1 MHVTHP
7 QSKKLV
13 HENAKLYVIAP
24 ISNPCRYRTRY
35 KLYADFAKM
44 CADAGA
50 ELYTVEAAFGHR
62 PFAITEA
69 DNPRHIQVRTTSE
82 IWHKENLIN
91 IGISRLPADWE
102 YVAWIDADISFA
114 RHDWVRESIN
124 LLQHYDVIQMFSTAQ
139 DLCPQHETF
148 QRHRGFVYSY
158 LHGFQPTKSY
168 ANWHPGFAWAA
179 KREAI
184 NDLGG
189 LIDMAILGAADRHMA
204 FGLIGKIE
212 QSLPGDKLHPEYMDE
227 LVQWQHRAEKYI
239 KRNIGYMHGTVFH
252 HWHGKKKDRRYKE
265 RWQILIENKY
275 NPHHDLKRDWQ
286 MLWQLTDNNIKLR
299 DDIRAYFRARNEDS
313 IDHDTSE
320 NRV

>member
-7 QSKKLV
+7 QSRILV
-13 HENAKLYVIAP
+13 PENAKLHVIAP
-24 ISNPCRYRTRY
+24 ISNPCRYKTRY

-44 CADAGA
+44 CDDAGA
-50 ELYTVEAAFGHR
+50 VLHTVEAAFGNR
-62 PFAITEA
+62 PFAVTSP
-69 DNPRHIQVRTTSE
+69 DNPRHIQLRTDSE

-102 YVAWIDADISFA
+102 YVAWIDADVSFA
-114 RHDWVRESIN
+114 RHDWVRETIN

-139 DLCPQHETF
+139 DLCPKHETF

-158 LHGFQPTKSY
+158 LHGFPPTKSY

-212 QSLPGDKLHPEYMDE
+212 QSLPGDKLDPVYMDE
-227 LVQWQHRAEKYI
+227 LVQWQKRAESHV
-239 KRNIGYMHGTVFH
+239 KRNVGYMNGTVFH

-265 RWQILIENKY
+265 RWQILIDNKY

-286 MLWQLTDNNIKLR
+286 MLWQLTDNNTKLR
-299 DDIRAYFRARNEDS
+299 DDIRAYFWARNEDS
-313 IDHDTSE
+313 IDHDMAE
-320 NRV
+320 NRM